1 MDGNADGLVQG
12 EGGHILFV
20 NLNPYPQILV
30 VYHGKQG
37 LVPLGRSGPLKG

>member
-37 LVPLGRSGPLKG
+37 LSRWDGLAL